1 MNLIA
6 IIKNTYKSFHQITRH
21 SILSMIG
28 YIIGYLVAL
37 VISIFLPFKVSPDL
51 FTISLTLV
59 ITIAI
64 GLVFSIT
71 PANMAARK
79 DLVEILR

>member
-1 MNLIA
+1 MLTISA
-6 IIKNTYKSFHQITRH
+6 GV
-21 SILSMIG
+21 IG
-28 YIIGYLVAL
+28 YIIGYLIAL
-37 VISIFLPFKVSPDL
+37 LVSAFLPFKVSPDL
-51 FTISLTLV
+51 FTISLTLI
-59 ITIAI
+59 ITTVI

>member
-1 MNLIA
+1 MLFR
-6 IIKNTYKSFHQITRH
+6 SFLVEGLMLTM
-21 SILSMIG
+21 SAGVIG
-28 YIIGYLVAL
+28 YIIGYLVEL